1 MPSWACMNG
10 TVVSKKRKGWI
21 DYIDKMV
28 RSAGVESVNQGVP

>member
-1 MPSWACMNG
+1 MNG

-28 RSAGVESVNQGVP
+28 RSAGVELVNHTIS